1 MPDYSNETELKNE
14 DQFEELEIEKVKSEI
29 EGDSTA
35 NLTIREADGENDFVT
50 IQIDE
55 SKAKTRLDKL
65 ICQELDLSRARVEAL
80 IDDGMVCLNG
90 QVAVKA
96 SKKVQVGDVL
106 EIELPEPESTDV
118 LPEKMDLDIVY
129 EDSDIIVINKQRGL
143 VVHPAPGHYMGTLV
157 NGLLYHCQ
165 DLSGI
170 NGVARPV
177 SCIELIKIPQDY
189 WLWLKMIWLMNL
201 WLNRSWIR
209 PVSENI
215 WLSFMNHFLI
225 VPEPSMR
232 PSGGMRKTVRKWQSL
247 PRIQEMQ

>member
-96 SKKVQVGDVL
+96 SKKFRSVMFLKLNFQNPKVRMFFLKRWILISFMKIQTSSSLINKEVWWF
-106 EIELPEPESTDV
+106 IQP
-118 LPEKMDLDIVY
+118 LDI
-129 EDSDIIVINKQRGL
+129 
-143 VVHPAPGHYMGTLV
+143 
-157 NGLLYHCQ
+157 
-165 DLSGI
+165 
-170 NGVARPV
+170 
-177 SCIELIKIPQDY
+177 
-189 WLWLKMIWLMNL
+189 
-201 WLNRSWIR
+201 IR
-209 PVSENI
+209 
-215 WLSFMNHFLI
+215 
-225 VPEPSMR
+225 EP
-232 PSGGMRKTVRKWQSL
+232 
-247 PRIQEMQ
+247 